1 MNLVLTSQNEHIPG
15 TAGEACKPEY
25 EQKTAE
31 ETVMRLSYCAAR
43 GLNFLILVF
52 ILALTILASS
62 PLSHAQNVSGETK
75 GIDSGGYNIQQS
87 IEAGYR
93 GNWVNGNTDTYD
105 TFVNLGSGLRL
116 FDYTV
121 DMRSLDHNGF
131 LFDDLR
137 MSNFGYGGDPNDVT
151 RLRIDKNKWYD
162 FRLLFRR
169 DKNFWD
175 YNLLANPLNPSTS
188 VPAIGIATSPH
199 SLDLVR
205 RMQDYNLT
213 LLPQSRV
220 RLRLGF
226 SHDRDQGPGFF
237 TTDGGTIADFN
248 QTYSNTTNAY
258 RIGTDFRLLPKTT
271 ISFDQFLSYYKQD
284 NVVTDNPQNSG
295 YQLANG
301 TPVDP
306 GIIWSTNGPV
316 EVLPCAAPIVT
327 TPNIFNPNCN
337 GYLSYSQAAR
347 PRNFMPTERL
357 RFQSNYFKNF
367 ETSGSFGYS
376 TASNSVP
383 DFNEIVNDYVSRN
396 GSRGSTAGG
405 PADAKRVSVNADW
418 SGVYSLTNKFR
429 ILDSFRFDNWRTP
442 GLWDTAETN
451 IFGQMQPGL
460 VGLAQPQALFTSG
473 TFFSLPCHFPYTA
486 ATCPS
491 HSAGS
496 SADIV
501 NGPTSTFLGQN
512 IRSDTIQLQYD
523 FTSRLTG
530 HIGYEYTNRTIADFS
545 ATFYTAETYFPGD
558 GGTAANDYFAARG
571 DCATP
576 SNCTETVDP
585 TTGQLISLT
594 FSGPA
599 AGNDTSRNLTGIHEN
614 TLLAGLTARPMDTLR
629 ITADFQFG
637 SNNYSFTRISPR
649 QVQSYK
655 IHANYKPRAWINFD
669 GAFDIHENRDNVA
682 TVNDLEH
689 GRTYSFV
696 ANLIPNSKWFFDL
709 GYTYTN
715 IYTQAQICYYQNAF
729 GPPPVTQCPASLGY
743 TPPAVPGLGSYSSKQ
758 HFVYSDVMW
767 KPAKRVT
774 TGVGYTGTFVG
785 GNTLAIDP
793 LQVPGTLA
801 FNYQK
806 PYVRATFDLY
816 KGLTYRMTW
825 NYYGYNGKG
834 LASNA
839 IPGLAAIP
847 TQDFNGSTT
856 EFAFRYSF

>member
-1 MNLVLTSQNEHIPG
+1 M
-15 TAGEACKPEY
+15 
-25 EQKTAE
+25 
-31 ETVMRLSYCAAR
+31 
-43 GLNFLILVF
+43 
-52 ILALTILASS
+52 
-62 PLSHAQNVSGETK
+62 
-75 GIDSGGYNIQQS
+75 DSGGYNVRQS

-93 GNWVNGNTDTYD
+93 TSWINGNTDTYD
-105 TFVNLGSGLRL
+105 TFVNLGPGLRL
-116 FDYTV
+116 FDYTL

-131 LFDDLR
+131 LFDNLSF
-137 MSNFGYGGDPNDVT
+137 SNFGYGGDPNDVS
-151 RLRIDKNKWYD
+151 RLRLDKNKWYD
-162 FRLLFRR
+162 FRVLFRR

-188 VPAIGIATSPH
+188 SPAVGIATSPH

-237 TTDGGTIADFN
+237 TTDGGTIPQFN
-248 QTYSNTTNAY
+248 ETYSYTTNSY
-258 RIGTDFRLLPKTT
+258 RAGVDFRILPKTT
-271 ISFDQFLSYYKQD
+271 ISYDQFLSYYKQD

-295 YQLANG
+295 YTLANG

-316 EVLPCAAPIVT
+316 EILPCAAPIVT
-327 TPNIFNPNCN
+327 PPNIFNPTCN
-337 GYLSYSQAAR
+337 GYLSYSQAGR
-347 PRNFMPTERL
+347 PRNFMPSERL
-357 RFQSNYFKNF
+357 GFQSNYLKNF
-367 ETSGSFGYS
+367 ETSGSLGYS
-376 TASNSVP
+376 TSNNSVP

-418 SGVYSLTNKFR
+418 SGAYSVTDRFR
-429 ILDSFRFDNWRTP
+429 ILDSFRYDNWRTP
-442 GLWDTAETN
+442 GLWDTSETN

-460 VGLAQPQALFTSG
+460 VGLAQPQAVFTSA
-473 TFFSLPCHFPYTA
+473 TFLSLCPAPYIA

-491 HSAGS
+491 HSASS

-501 NGPTSTFLGQN
+501 NGPTSSFLGQN
-512 IRSDTIQLQYD
+512 LRSNTFQLQYD
-523 FTSRLTG
+523 FTKRLTG
-530 HIGYEYTNRTIADFS
+530 RIGYVYTDRTIADFN
-545 ATFYTAETYFPGD
+545 ATFYSAETYFPGGT

-571 DCATP
+571 ACATP
-576 SNCTETVDP
+576 SACTETVDP
-585 TTGQLISLT
+585 ATGQLISLT

-599 AGNDTSRNLTGIHEN
+599 AGNDTARNLTEIHED
-614 TLLAGLTARPMDTLR
+614 LLFMGLTARPMDSLR
-629 ITADFQFG
+629 ITADFDFG
-637 SNNYSFTRISPR
+637 YNDYSFTRISPR

-655 IHANYKPRAWINFD
+655 IHANYKPRAWIIFD
-669 GAFDIHENRDNVA
+669 GALDIHENRDNVS

-689 GRTYSFV
+689 GRNYSFV
-696 ANLIPNSKWFFDL
+696 TTLMPNSKLFFNL
-709 GYTYTN
+709 GYTYTD
-715 IYTQAQICYYQNAF
+715 IYNQAQICYYENAN
-729 GPPPVTQCPASLGY
+729 GPPPTTQCPASLGY
-743 TPPAVPGLGSYSSKQ
+743 APAAISGLGSYSSKQ
-758 HFVYSDVMW
+758 HFVYGDITW
-767 KPAKRVT
+767 KPNKRVSNSI
-774 TGVGYTGTFVG
+774 GYAATFVG

-793 LQVPGTLA
+793 LQVPGTLT

-806 PYVRATFDLY
+806 PYVRAVFDLG
-816 KGLTYRMTW
+816 KGLSYRMTW

-847 TQDFNGSTT
+847 TQGFNGSTT
-856 EFAFRYSF
+856 EFALRYAF